1 MKKSNG
7 VSVKSNSSVKKNTKL
22 PSKQNNLHKKK
33 NHVLYKIPLTRGQR
47 ASDFIARF
55 GGSWPFLGIFA
66 IFFFGWIAINVIL
79 LAGKPFDPYPF
90 ILLNLMLSVIAAI
103 QAPIILMAQNRQTE
117 RDRQVARYDYLVN
130 RKAEREIQNMQKDLD
145 EIKYMVRSFCKNV
158 KK

>member
-7 VSVKSNSSVKKNTKL
+7 GSVKSNSLNKKNTSSSSN
-22 PSKQNNLHKKK
+22 SKILHKKK
-33 NHVLYKIPLTRGQR
+33 SHVLYKIPLTRGQK

-117 RDRQVARYDYLVN
+117 RDRQAAKYDYQVN

-145 EIKYMVRSFCKNV
+145 EIKSLVRTFCKNV